1 MAIIKNKKKGGG
13 GNPDE
18 YNSIQEDNVEMEVNG
33 LIPPDPDNYPPA
45 NQIQGPNNA
54 PLPQPIEKPLNE
66 EALKNLIKKEEENL
80 AKKNNNKIKNL
91 DEIKKDLNSLNS
103 YFNNMNKNIYEDS
116 FFYKIKKQISK

>member
-1 MAIIKNKKKGGG
+1 MAIIKNKKKGGR
-13 GNPDE
+13 GNPEE

-45 NQIQGPNNA
+45 NQIQGQNNA
-54 PLPQPIEKPLNE
+54 PLPQQIEKPLNE

-116 FFYKIKKQISK
+116 FFCDLKKQISK